1 MHRRGSVA
9 REKKKINLRSADK
22 RERPKSYRAKA
33 EESCVCWNRTARDGM
48 TGGCFFLPWPAR
60 CQGVRIWPRSRRRNG
75 KSEVGKVG
83 WVGSEEEDCCLS
95 NRALWWW
102 MDGWMDD
109 GCRIATLGSN
119 ATAEGPG
126 RESESESQ
134 ASRLGLVWCW
144 VSLGNEESRWFGEA
158 DTQ

>member
-33 EESCVCWNRTARDGM
+33 EESCVCWNRTAWDGM

-75 KSEVGKVG
+75 KSEVARVG
-83 WVGSEEEDCCLS
+83 PEEEDCCLS
-95 NRALWWW
+95 NRAL
-102 MDGWMDD
+102 
-109 GCRIATLGSN
+109 
-119 ATAEGPG
+119 
-126 RESESESQ
+126 
-134 ASRLGLVWCW
+134 
-144 VSLGNEESRWFGEA
+144 
-158 DTQ
+158 